1 MMGEGLVPADNKDE
15 ISIRSFAFWD
25 FLLSLSPNLYDY
37 TVERVK
43 SAIFLMLDI
52 LATQDVVWSGN

>member
-25 FLLSLSPNLYDY
+25 FLLSLISPYETNY

-52 LATQDVVWSGN
+52 